1 MCLLWHTYAR
11 GLIKI
16 ITSSEG
22 VEGNLLEGIAVNMD
36 SFVIKRYISRK
47 RIKNQE
53 QIKQVRDKYC
63 MNSYLHG
70 MFLYAILDKVNKS
83 DNYNLKLETADYVK
97 EILKPYSSVLLS
109 LDTNDAILSSLSDD

>member
-1 MCLLWHTYAR
+1 
-11 GLIKI
+11 
-16 ITSSEG
+16 
-22 VEGNLLEGIAVNMD
+22 
-36 SFVIKRYISRK
+36 
-47 RIKNQE
+47 
-53 QIKQVRDKYC
+53 
-63 MNSYLHG
+63 